1 MGASL
6 LVEVLM
12 ETKAA
17 VQTLTL
23 IAHAIVDKRFIRSL
37 RSNQFMFPVDRRI
50 LSKLERLLVG
60 QLYQYPSGYRSIRED
75 EATIEEH
82 LAAWSGIFF
91 DMANSASTA
100 LPPKSAN
107 SGYHGVMTCFL
118 RFMTLFLFVWHVS
131 PTILAN

>member
-82 LAAWSGIFF
+82 LAAWSGIF
-91 DMANSASTA
+91 DQRHSHQNQQIPGTT
-100 LPPKSAN
+100 
-107 SGYHGVMTCFL
+107 G
-118 RFMTLFLFVWHVS
+118 
-131 PTILAN
+131 